1 MPTFHISLTDKAF
14 HHHEHQEWL
23 SKLNF
28 YQDELKFFQNELLAV
43 LHVHNDHLSII
54 ELVDEYRDIFMK
66 KLRQIDE
73 LRMHIILH
81 EKTLAKMEESNSEEL
96 WEHSEVR
103 DKFNEFAADFDLL
116 KKNFKRF
123 AAHND

>member
-1 MPTFHISLTDKAF
+1 
-14 HHHEHQEWL
+14 
-23 SKLNF
+23 
-28 YQDELKFFQNELLAV
+28 
-43 LHVHNDHLSII
+43 
-54 ELVDEYRDIFMK
+54 MK

-81 EKTLAKMEESNSEEL
+81 EKSMVKMEAANSKEL

-103 DKFNEFAADFDLL
+103 DKINEFVNDFELF